1 MNALTV
7 LLFATTTV
15 VLLLAGCGEKSQS
28 DKSETSKTSAS
39 PATMNEVTPLG
50 EIPSILT
57 EGLTPEEK
65 AEIKEQI
72 LPPGVSDVEAAEEKF
87 KVLVQDAKAGDPV
100 AQNALG
106 VMYYTGEAI
115 SKNPSGQVLSNDPEL
130 AAGWFFRAAEQG
142 YADAQFNLG
151 LMYANGEGVEK
162 DMAQAVELFRKAAE
176 QGHVDAQNN
185 LGAMYFTGEG
195 IERDEKKA
203 IEWFEKAAAQGNADA
218 QANLDAIK
226 AAGK

>member
-1 MNALTV
+1 MNVLTV
-7 LLFATTTV
+7 LLLATAI
-15 VLLLAGCGEKSQS
+15 LLLTGCGEGPQS
-28 DKSETSKTSAS
+28 DKSETSTSSA
-39 PATMNEVTPLG
+39 AMDEVTKLG
-50 EIPSILT
+50 EIPAILS

-65 AEIKEQI
+65 AELKEQI
-72 LPPGVSDVEAAEEKF
+72 LPPGVGDIQTAEEKF
-87 KVLVQDAKAGDPV
+87 KALLEDAKAGDPV
-100 AQNALG
+100 AQNGLG

-115 SKNPSGQVLSNDPEL
+115 SKSPSGQVLNNDPEL

-162 DMAQAVELFRKAAE
+162 DMAQAVELFKKAAE

-195 IERDEKKA
+195 VDRDEKKA
-203 IEWFEKAAAQGNADA
+203 IEWFEKAAAQGNIDA
-218 QANLDAIK
+218 KANLDAIK
-226 AAGK
+226 AVGK